1 MNSAAHSHLNDLH
14 KKYLACV
21 DTQLKEFLKNPPKEG
36 KFGYAKEWCSAE
48 KGEYFGFMST
58 NFKTEYENILRLE
71 GNTFWL
77 LNEVS

>member
-1 MNSAAHSHLNDLH
+1 
-14 KKYLACV
+14 
-21 DTQLKEFLKNPPKEG
+21 
-36 KFGYAKEWCSAE
+36 
-48 KGEYFGFMST
+48 MST